1 MMLVAEVALDGAQ
14 PGTDQVFSTL
24 DRLLLPEHIG
34 RIARDVVPLS
44 AHRLIEDGAEF
55 STPISKVSAPAAPG
69 DNIVSSAGVVAE
81 ITLSLDTVGGK
92 CADHLATLDV
102 RDDFGQREGGV
113 RKSVVAGKSV
123 SVRVGRGG
131 RRDIKK

>member
-1 MMLVAEVALDGAQ
+1 MTPCQPMMLVAECPLDGAQ
-14 PGTDQVFSTL
+14 PVTYQVFSTR

-55 STPISKVSAPAAPG
+55 GTPIPKVSAPAAPG
-69 DNIVSSAGVVAE
+69 DDIVSSAGVVAE
-81 ITLSLDTVGGK
+81 ITLSLDTMRGK

-102 RDDFGQREGGV
+102 RDDLGQRKGGLGGEV
-113 RKSVVAGKSV
+113 DTYIRLGDRKSVV
-123 SVRVGRGG
+123 
-131 RRDIKK
+131 